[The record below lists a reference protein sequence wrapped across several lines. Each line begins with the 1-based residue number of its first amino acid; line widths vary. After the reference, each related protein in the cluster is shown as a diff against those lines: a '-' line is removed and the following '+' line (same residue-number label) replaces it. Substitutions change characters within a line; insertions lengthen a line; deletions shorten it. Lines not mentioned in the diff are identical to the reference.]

1 MIRHRIVL
9 PILAAL
15 TLSSPLM
22 SFADTTP
29 VQNNNIA
36 PMIDRV
42 TPAIVNITVEKKARQ
57 TSDEFIPEGEKNS
70 DPKKD
75 QRVVGLGSGVIL
87 DAKHGVIVT
96 NAHVID
102 HAKNILVTLK
112 DGRHYRA
119 VSLGE
124 DDGFD
129 IAVIQ
134 IKAKHLTALPLGDSD
149 NIQVGNF
156 VAAIGS
162 PFGLNQTVTYGVI
175 SALNRSEP
183 KIEGFQSF
191 IQTDAPIN
199 PGNSGGALVNLK
211 GQLIGINTALV
222 GPGANV
228 GIGFSIPSNMVNS
241 IAQQLIQYGKVKR
254 GMLGVIA
261 QNITPSLADAMQL
274 TNNKGVIISQVVPGS
289 PADKAGLKIKDI
301 LISINKKPMTSAAQV
316 RNTLGMMRP
325 GTKIKLEVIR
335 QHKKQ
340 TLTAKVGDP
349 KQELKQRINPFLAGV
364 SFRDFSEIETDGSQ
378 LTGVIVTNITETSQA
393 ALAGVVPGDVITQ
406 ANGQTIASTQDLI
419 NIAGK
424 HIDSLLLSVNRD
436 NLNAFLVIE
445 KP

>member
-1 MIRHRIVL
+1 MKTRLISLITV
-9 PILAAL
+9 ILSML
-15 TLSSPLM
+15 TLTAYCDEKPTHQPM
-22 SFADTTP
+22 S
-29 VQNNNIA
+29 NIA
-36 PMIDRV
+36 PMIKRI
-42 TPAIVNITVEKKARQ
+42 TPAIVNITVKKKIIP
-57 TSDEFIPEGEKNS
+57 TSDEFIPEGE
-70 DPKKD
+70 DGPLQKKEM
-75 QRVVGLGSGVIL
+75 VGLGSGVIL
-87 DAKHGVIVT
+87 DADHGVIVT

-102 HAKNILVTLK
+102 HAKDILVTLK

-134 IKAKHLTALPLGDSD
+134 IKAKHLSAIALGDSD
-149 NIQVGNF
+149 NLQVGNF

-199 PGNSGGALVNLK
+199 PGNSGGALVNLN

-228 GIGFSIPSNMVNS
+228 GIGFAIPSNMVDS
-241 IAQQLIQYGKVKR
+241 LVKQLVRYGKVKR
-254 GMLGVIA
+254 GVLGVIA
-261 QNITPSLADAMQL
+261 QNITPSLADAMRLDQ
-274 TNNKGVIISQVVPGS
+274 THGAIISEVVPGS
-289 PADKAGLKIKDI
+289 PAAEAGIQSKDV
-301 LISINKKPMTSAAQV
+301 LLTINKKAMHSAAQI

-325 GTKIKLEVIR
+325 GTKISIEVMRNQKKL
-335 QHKKQ
+335 
-340 TLTAKVGDP
+340 TLSAKVGDP
-349 KQELKQRINPFLAGV
+349 NDEIKQHQNVFLSGV
-364 SFRDFSEIETDGSQ
+364 SFRNFSEIETDGTP
-378 LTGVIVTNITETSQA
+378 LVGVLVTNVSETSQA

-406 ANGQTIASTQDLI
+406 ANGKAVSSVTDLI
-419 NIAGK
+419 AAANTK
-424 HIDSLLLSVNRD
+424 VESLLLNVDRN
-436 NLNAFLVIE
+436 NIAAFLVIE

>member
-1 MIRHRIVL
+1 M
-9 PILAAL
+9 
-15 TLSSPLM
+15 
-22 SFADTTP
+22 
-29 VQNNNIA
+29 
-36 PMIDRV
+36 
-42 TPAIVNITVEKKARQ
+42 
-57 TSDEFIPEGEKNS
+57 
-70 DPKKD
+70 
-75 QRVVGLGSGVIL
+75 
-87 DAKHGVIVT
+87 
-96 NAHVID
+96 
-102 HAKNILVTLK
+102 
-112 DGRHYRA
+112 
-119 VSLGE
+119 
-124 DDGFD
+124 
-129 IAVIQ
+129 
-134 IKAKHLTALPLGDSD
+134 
-149 NIQVGNF
+149 
-156 VAAIGS
+156 
-162 PFGLNQTVTYGVI
+162 
-175 SALNRSEP
+175 
-183 KIEGFQSF
+183 
-191 IQTDAPIN
+191 
-199 PGNSGGALVNLK
+199 VNLK

-301 LISINKKPMTSAAQV
+301 LISINKKPITSAAQV

-325 GTKIKLEVIR
+325 GSKIKLEVIR

-378 LTGVIVTNITETSQA
+378 LTGVLVTNITETSQA
-393 ALAGVVPGDVITQ
+393 ALAGVIPGDVITQ
-406 ANGQTIASTQDLI
+406 ANGQPIASTQDLI
-419 NIAGK
+419 NMASK

>member
-1 MIRHRIVL
+1 MTRLFVRSMILLSALVGCSTT
-9 PILAAL
+9 LASQP
-15 TLSSPLM
+15 LSQT
-22 SFADTTP
+22 DT
-29 VQNNNIA
+29 IA
-36 PMIDRV
+36 PMISRV
-42 TPAIVNITVEKKARQ
+42 TPSIVNITVQKKAVP
-57 TSDEFIPEGEKNS
+57 TSGAFIPEGEDNDDIKKNHS
-70 DPKKD
+70 
-75 QRVVGLGSGVIL
+75 VVGLGSGVIL

-134 IKAKHLTALPLGDSD
+134 IKAKHLIALPLGDSD
-149 NIQVGNF
+149 DIQVGNF

-211 GQLIGINTALV
+211 GQLVGINTALV

-228 GIGFSIPSNMVNS
+228 GIGFAIPSNMVNS

-261 QNITPSLADAMQL
+261 QNITPSLADAMKFKND
-274 TNNKGVIISQVVPGS
+274 TGVIISQVVPGS
-289 PADKAGLKIKDI
+289 PAEKAGLKMKDI
-301 LISINKKPMTSAAQV
+301 LVSINKKPMMSAAQV

-325 GTKIKLEVIR
+325 GTKITLEVIR
-335 QHKKQ
+335 RHKAQ

-349 KQELKQRINPFLAGV
+349 KEELKQRVNPFLAGV
-364 SFRDFSEIETDGSQ
+364 SFRDFSQIETDGSQ

-393 ALAGVVPGDVITQ
+393 ALAGVVPGDVITD
-406 ANGQTIASTQDLI
+406 ANGKNIATTQDLI
-419 NIAGK
+419 NIANQPT
-424 HIDSLLLSVNRD
+424 DSLLLSVDRD